1 MVKADQVFVRTRTR
15 VDHPARVDHPEH
27 RSPRHHDSVN
37 TLRFLRRVSAPTF
50 HALPFPPLAA
60 RVRVLCRCCI
70 CCCPTV
76 AAISMSRALL
86 CPASAAIAAP
96 LLSLRCRAHCCALS
110 LPLLLSYVSPE
121 SLCSIPRT
129 CCRCQCVLQ
138 LYCVDTAVLCR
149 CLYLPKLSRACAQ
162 VCFGIHSTSLR
173 HLQWRRCGECSTQRF
188 DVSRSLLVL
197 TLCIFVAGL
206 FLSC

>member
-1 MVKADQVFVRTRTR
+1 MCHNIGKLEA
-15 VDHPARVDHPEH
+15 ARVDHPEH

-138 LYCVDTAVLCR
+138 LYCVSRYRGALPLPILTQTVSCLCAGVLWNPQHKPGPIIHQICKGANAVSVQPSVSMTSTR
-149 CLYLPKLSRACAQ
+149 GTCLL
-162 VCFGIHSTSLR
+162 
-173 HLQWRRCGECSTQRF
+173 
-188 DVSRSLLVL
+188 
-197 TLCIFVAGL
+197 
-206 FLSC
+206 